1 MIKDRLAE
9 RLRVLKDYGTAEEI
23 EKVLGEITRE
33 NEREEKEAARKAV
46 GLIPSLEKLGEKIE
60 KKRAEENNT
69 TPPTAPPPTIKKRG
83 L

>member
-33 NEREEKEAARKAV
+33 NEREEKETARKAV
-46 GLIPSLEKLGEKIE
+46 GLIPSLENIGEKIE
-60 KKRAEENNT
+60 RKRAETNIT
-69 TPPTAPPPTIKKRG
+69 TLPPTIKKRG

>member
-1 MIKDRLAE
+1 MKIKDRLAE

-23 EKVLGEITRE
+23 EKVMGEITRE
-33 NEREEKEAARKAV
+33 NEREEKETARKAV

-60 KKRAEENNT
+60 RKRAETNT
-69 TPPTAPPPTIKKRG
+69 TTPPPTIKKRG